1 MEFKKSGFNEEDSAT
16 LAGVAAMYQNVAD
29 DAISAGESANFIISQ
44 MKAFGLEAEDAT
56 HIIDAL
62 NEVSNTQAVSS
73 ADLANNLG
81 KASAAMALGNNT
93 YEQALSMMTAITEI
107 NRSGAKS
114 ARALVSVQSRLT
126 QVLDEQSS
134 TGKALVEIYNG
145 LGIALKDQNG
155 QLRPTF
161 EIFKDLAAVW
171 PNLTTNQRD
180 YIALTQAG
188 ANQTSNFV
196 ALMDNFDAA
205 LKAEATA
212 MESSGSAAKEN
223 AAYME
228 SLEAQTTQLKA
239 TFQDFANNVID
250 KELVSSI
257 LALANDVLGALNT
270 ETGKTITQWGL
281 LTGVLTGGI
290 VIYGQIAGKLLSAGS
305 AVVTLGKA
313 LSAGTATATM
323 FTSAALPIAAALSA
337 IAIAGWEVYKWYKET
352 HKPLQEYTEEIQSNT
367 EQLEKNRDRIAE
379 IEQMSWTDKT
389 PEILDEYDA
398 LVQQNEELQRNIDLL
413 EERRRNQAVR
423 QARSGG
429 QVQQSSTYSF
439 DGLSWSTD
447 SEEEAWNTLAST
459 LGMAGA
465 SIDEVKE
472 KAKELGYILQENAVM
487 VKVDADAYNED
498 LTASMQEYA
507 DQLNS
512 THSLNQDQLRD
523 FESLKTEVG
532 ERVAGLQQLQ
542 AEGETLTDSEQ
553 ALITVYEQLIQA
565 EADATDFTEKYGEA
579 QKLTLAQVDLLI
591 SKFPE
596 AHDQITKVGDAY
608 YYTGNGALNAASSIM
623 DANGDIVADEKATVD
638 AVIAQIQR
646 QLNAYAELVRVKR
659 AVYAGYVKSGQKD
672 SELGRQAEAEW
683 IAASKAWNEVQQAR
697 FNISSALA
705 TGRVT
710 YSGNKKNTG
719 IGTGTSKTT
728 TKKATDLALEEFK
741 NLQKDLE
748 HQRELGLIGEEEYYN
763 KLEQLIKDY
772 KAKAT
777 AHMKEYGTDVD
788 TINRNMYQYEEEIY
802 KGRTKLADK
811 LKEQQEKA
819 AEEAAKAQKEA
830 LEAQKKAAEALE
842 KAEKEI
848 KQAYEDMF
856 EYLIGEID
864 EELDVLNEQLDE
876 IDKKY
881 DDELKRLEAKNE
893 LTESQVEL
901 EEKLNKL
908 AKARSQKLLVYKDGR
923 FQYISDVDTIS
934 QATEELEEYNRQQL
948 LKQQK
953 EDIENRREL
962 EKKDIQSTI
971 DALEKK
977 KKAFNKF
984 LDDYRDYQKALDIEQ
999 KLGINLEKDNWK
1011 SSLSNLR
1018 DYMTEYDSILG
1029 QISSSLEASVETQ
1042 KQLQQSLLDNQL
1054 RLQEES
1060 IKAQDEYISKLAER
1074 NKIKETLLSGG
1085 KVPFTT
1091 WDGSQG
1097 NIYLDYNQDFV
1108 AKNAM
1113 EEVLGHYLED
1123 VGDYYNPWADYDKAI
1138 ETVLEEARLGG
1149 YEPRQDLLESLK
1161 QQKANQDAARAQ
1173 GLISGHGSSTIIYGG
1188 IGWDSSDNED
1198 YTNWGNSGFNN
1209 HYHDDDDDDYD
1220 DRYQTHTG
1228 STVYQD
1234 AYDKY
1239 ISEGDYESAKE
1250 VIEEAEARGQTVN
1263 KHASGTLSSAGGLS
1277 LVGEKGPE
1285 LRVLNSG
1292 DGIIPADAT
1301 RNLWDWAKFSPKEFN
1316 GGTMIHIANLN
1327 LPNVRDGNDFVKY
1340 MVNNFWRETVQYAS
1354 T

>member
-1 MEFKKSGFNEEDSAT
+1 
-16 LAGVAAMYQNVAD
+16 MYQNVAD

-134 TGKALVEIYNG
+134 TGKALVEIYDG

-212 MESSGSAAKEN
+212 MESSGSAAREN

-257 LALANDVLGALNT
+257 LTLANDGLGALNT
-270 ETGKTITQWGL
+270 EGGKTITQWVL
-281 LTGVLTGGI
+281 LTGVLTGGLT
-290 VIYGQIAGKLLSAGS
+290 IYGQIASKLISAAKSGLTFTS
-305 AVVTLGKA
+305 AITG
-313 LSAGTATATM
+313 AGTAASGAAVGFGTLAT
-323 FTSAALPIAAALSA
+323 TALPIAAILAGV
-337 IAIAGWEVYKWYKET
+337 AIAGWEVYKWYKET
-352 HKPLQEYTEEIQSNT
+352 HKPLQEYTDEIQANT
-367 EQLEKNRDRIAE
+367 QQLEQNRDRLAE
-379 IEQMSWTDKT
+379 IEQMSWDKKT
-389 PEILDEYDA
+389 LDILDEYDA
-398 LVQQNEELQRNIDLL
+398 LVKQNDELQRNIDLL
-413 EERRRNQAVR
+413 EDRRTKQATR
-423 QARSGG
+423 QARKGG
-429 QVQQSSTYSF
+429 EVETGGSYYTAVGF
-439 DGLSWSTD
+439 DDATQYKTAEDAYLS
-447 SEEEAWNTLAST
+447 LASANY
-459 LGMAGA
+459 LIVDSAE
-465 SIDEVKE
+465 D
-472 KAKELGYILQENAVM
+472 AKKQLEAMGITLQENAEM

-498 LTASMQEYA
+498 LTASMQNYV

-553 ALITVYEQLIQA
+553 ALIAVYEQLIQA

-596 AHDQITKVGDAY
+596 ARDQITKVGDAY

-623 DANGDIVADEKATVD
+623 DANGNIVADEKATVD

-646 QLNAYAELVRVKR
+646 QLDAYAELIRVKR

-683 IAASKAWNEVQQAR
+683 VAAAEAWNEVQQAR
-697 FNISSALA
+697 LNISSALA

-710 YSGNKKNTG
+710 YSGNRKDTG
-719 IGTGTSKTT
+719 IGTGASKATKAT

-748 HQRELGLIGEEEYYN
+748 HQRELGLIKEEEYYD
-763 KLEQLIKDY
+763 KLERLVKDY

-802 KGRTKLADK
+802 KGRAKLADD
-811 LKEQQEKA
+811 LAEQQKKD

-830 LEAQKKAAEALE
+830 LEQQKSDYETAINYV
-842 KAEKEI
+842 I
-848 KQAYEDMF
+848 KQ
-856 EYLIGEID
+856 ID
-864 EELDVLNEQLDE
+864 KE
-876 IDKKY
+876 IDKLQDLRNQTEQYY
-881 DDELKRLEAKNE
+881 DDK
-893 LTESQVEL
+893 
-901 EEKLNKL
+901 
-908 AKARSQKLLVYKDGR
+908 
-923 FQYISDVDTIS
+923 
-934 QATEELEEYNRQQL
+934 
-948 LKQQK
+948 
-953 EDIENRREL
+953 
-962 EKKDIQSTI
+962 I
-971 DALEKK
+971 DALNDANDELERQIQYEQLLNNLAQAKDKQLYVFQNGQFQYVQDVEAIASAQAELDAYERDEALRKEVENLETLKDQALASIDKQIEGWEKYK
-977 KKAFNKF
+977 EEWEGVTTQYQEQQDKLLAEQVLGIEMEQSNWETRLANVQSFVDQYNAILSQLNSGTTISSTSNAVGGGGANIASGSGGWSGIAHDNSSNSDRDEVIKNNTSTGKG
-984 LDDYRDYQKALDIEQ
+984 RDYLAEAIAAADKGDIDKA
-999 KLGINLEKDNWK
+999 
-1011 SSLSNLR
+1011 
-1018 DYMTEYDSILG
+1018 Y
-1029 QISSSLEASVETQ
+1029 A
-1042 KQLQQSLLDNQL
+1042 LLDERDKKLDAQGRNSAGGVNK
-1054 RLQEES
+1054 EES
-1060 IKAQDEYISKLAER
+1060 RDIINTHL
-1074 NKIKETLLSGG
+1074 
-1085 KVPFTT
+1085 
-1091 WDGSQG
+1091 DGYVTS
-1097 NIYLDYNQDFV
+1097 
-1108 AKNAM
+1108 
-1113 EEVLGHYLED
+1113 
-1123 VGDYYNPWADYDKAI
+1123 
-1138 ETVLEEARLGG
+1138 
-1149 YEPRQDLLESLK
+1149 
-1161 QQKANQDAARAQ
+1161 
-1173 GLISGHGSSTIIYGG
+1173 
-1188 IGWDSSDNED
+1188 
-1198 YTNWGNSGFNN
+1198 
-1209 HYHDDDDDDYD
+1209 
-1220 DRYQTHTG
+1220 
-1228 STVYQD
+1228 
-1234 AYDKY
+1234 
-1239 ISEGDYESAKE
+1239 
-1250 VIEEAEARGQTVN
+1250 
-1263 KHASGTLSSAGGLS
+1263 KHATGTLSAPGGLS
-1277 LVGEKGPE
+1277 LVGERGPE

-1301 RNLWDWAKFSPKEFN
+1301 RNLWDWAAYSPKDFMGRMGSDN
-1316 GGTMIHIANLN
+1316 IFHIGNIA
-1327 LPNVRDGNDFVKY
+1327 LPNVTDAKSFVNGLKQLAY
-1340 MVNNFWRETVQYAS
+1340 QRAYKRA
-1354 T
+1354 

>member
-93 YEQALSMMTAITEI
+93 YEQSLAMMTAITEI

-134 TGKALVEIYNG
+134 TGKALIEIYDG

-161 EIFKDLAAVW
+161 EIFKDLAKVW
-171 PNLTTNQRD
+171 PNLTTNQKD

-196 ALMDNFDAA
+196 ALMDNFEAA

-212 MESSGSAAKEN
+212 MESSGSASREN

-257 LALANDVLGALNT
+257 LTLANDALGLLNT
-270 ETGKTITQWGL
+270 ETGKTITQWAL
-281 LTGVLTGGI
+281 LTGVFTGGLT
-290 VIYGQIAGKLLSAGS
+290 IYGQIASKLIGAAKSGLTFASAITG
-305 AVVTLGKA
+305 
-313 LSAGTATATM
+313 AGTAASGAAVGFGTLAT
-323 FTSAALPIAAALSA
+323 TALPIAAILAGV
-337 IAIAGWEVYKWYKET
+337 AIAGWEVYKWYKET
-352 HKPLQEYTEEIQSNT
+352 HKPLQEYTDEIQANT
-367 EQLEKNRDRIAE
+367 QQLEQNRDRLAE
-379 IEQMSWTDKT
+379 IEQMSWDKKT
-389 PEILDEYDA
+389 PEILEEYDS
-398 LVQQNEELQRNIDLL
+398 LVKENEELQRNIDLL
-413 EERRRNQAVR
+413 EHRRTEQAKR
-423 QARSGG
+423 QARKGG
-429 QVQQSSTYSF
+429 EVETGGTYYTAVGF
-439 DGLSWSTD
+439 DDATQYKTAEDAYLS
-447 SEEEAWNTLAST
+447 LASANY
-459 LGMAGA
+459 LVVESAE
-465 SIDEVKE
+465 D
-472 KAKELGYILQENAVM
+472 AKKQLEAMGITLQENAEM

-498 LTASMQEYA
+498 LTASMQNYV

-532 ERVAGLQQLQ
+532 ERVVGLQQLQ

-553 ALITVYEQLIQA
+553 ARIAVYEQLIQA

-596 AHDQITKVGDAY
+596 ARDQITKVGDAY

-623 DANGDIVADEKATVD
+623 DANGNIVADEKATVD

-646 QLNAYAELVRVKR
+646 QLDAYAELIRVKR

-683 IAASKAWNEVQQAR
+683 VAAAEAWNEVQQAR
-697 FNISSALA
+697 LNISSALA

-710 YSGNKKNTG
+710 YSENRKDTG
-719 IGTGTSKTT
+719 IGTGASKTT
-728 TKKATDLALEEFK
+728 KSKVKKATDLALEEFK

-748 HQRELGLIGEEEYYN
+748 HQRELGLISEEEYYD

-802 KGRTKLADK
+802 KGRAKLAEDLAEK
-811 LKEQQEKA
+811 QKKA

-830 LEAQKKAAEALE
+830 LEQQKSDYETAINYV
-842 KAEKEI
+842 I
-848 KQAYEDMF
+848 KQ
-856 EYLIGEID
+856 ID
-864 EELDVLNEQLDE
+864 KE
-876 IDKKY
+876 IDKLQDLRDQTEQYY
-881 DDELKRLEAKNE
+881 DDK
-893 LTESQVEL
+893 
-901 EEKLNKL
+901 
-908 AKARSQKLLVYKDGR
+908 
-923 FQYISDVDTIS
+923 
-934 QATEELEEYNRQQL
+934 
-948 LKQQK
+948 
-953 EDIENRREL
+953 
-962 EKKDIQSTI
+962 I
-971 DALEKK
+971 DALNDANDELERQIQYEQLLNNLAQAKDKQLYVFQNGQFQYVQDVEAIASAQAELDAYERDEALRKEVENLETLKDQALASIDKQIEGWEKYK
-977 KKAFNKF
+977 EEWEGVTTQYQEQQDKLLAEQVLGIEMEQSNWETRLANVQSFVDQYNSILSQLNSGASTGANASNGSSRSSGGAGATPIGGGLSYDPKTRKFYDIAGNVVSGVSTVALTDEQRAAKLAAEEAYELQHTKDIGGF
-984 LDDYRDYQKALDIEQ
+984 LDDEGYATADDGK
-999 KLGINLEKDNWK
+999 
-1011 SSLSNLR
+1011 
-1018 DYMTEYDSILG
+1018 T
-1029 QISSSLEASVETQ
+1029 
-1042 KQLQQSLLDNQL
+1042 
-1054 RLQEES
+1054 
-1060 IKAQDEYISKLAER
+1060 
-1074 NKIKETLLSGG
+1074 KIKYTSNASGG
-1085 KVPFTT
+1085 SKYSVKSASMERRTDLAGQVVKV
-1091 WDGSQG
+1091 GR
-1097 NIYLDYNQDFV
+1097 
-1108 AKNAM
+1108 
-1113 EEVLGHYLED
+1113 
-1123 VGDYYNPWADYDKAI
+1123 
-1138 ETVLEEARLGG
+1138 ET
-1149 YEPRQDLLESLK
+1149 
-1161 QQKANQDAARAQ
+1161 
-1173 GLISGHGSSTIIYGG
+1173 IT
-1188 IGWDSSDNED
+1188 
-1198 YTNWGNSGFNN
+1198 
-1209 HYHDDDDDDYD
+1209 YD
-1220 DRYQTHTG
+1220 DNGYAVSKKIDH
-1228 STVYQD
+1228 
-1234 AYDKY
+1234 
-1239 ISEGDYESAKE
+1239 
-1250 VIEEAEARGQTVN
+1250 
-1263 KHASGTLSSAGGLS
+1263 HAFGTLSAPGGLS
-1277 LVGEKGPE
+1277 LVGERGPE

-1301 RNLWDWAKFSPKEFN
+1301 RNLWDWASYNPKDFMSGMSN
-1316 GGTMIHIANLN
+1316 DNIFHIGNIA
-1327 LPNVRDGNDFVKY
+1327 LPNVTDAKSFVNGLKQLAY
-1340 MVNNFWRETVQYAS
+1340 QRAYKRA
-1354 T
+1354 

>member
-1 MEFKKSGFNEEDSAT
+1 MVDAASEFKKSGFNEEDSAT

-93 YEQALSMMTAITEI
+93 YEQSLAMMTAITEI

-114 ARALVSVQSRLT
+114 ARTLVSVQSRLT

-134 TGKALVEIYNG
+134 TGKALIGIYDG

-161 EIFKDLAAVW
+161 EIFKDLAKVW
-171 PNLTTNQRD
+171 PNLTTNQKD

-196 ALMDNFDAA
+196 ALMDNFEAA

-212 MESSGSAAKEN
+212 MNSSGSAAKEN

-257 LALANDVLGALNT
+257 LTLANDVLGALNT

-305 AVVTLGKA
+305 AVITLGKA
-313 LSAGTATATM
+313 LSAGEATATM
-323 FTSAALPIAAALSA
+323 FTSAALPLAAAIGA
-337 IAIAGWEVYKWYKET
+337 IAIVGWRVYKWIKET
-352 HKPLQEYTEEIQSNT
+352 HKPLQEYTDEIQANT
-367 EQLEKNRDRIAE
+367 QQLEQNRDRLAE
-379 IEQMSWTDKT
+379 IEKMSWAEKT

-413 EERRRNQAVR
+413 EKRQSSQAKR

-429 QVQQSSTYSF
+429 QVQQGSTYSF
-439 DGLSWSTD
+439 DGLLWSTD
-447 SEEEAWNTLAST
+447 TEEEAWNTLAST
-459 LGMAGA
+459 LGMTGA

-472 KAKELGYILQENAVM
+472 KAKELGYTLQENAVM

-498 LTASMQEYA
+498 LTVSMQNYV

-553 ALITVYEQLIQA
+553 ALVAVYEQLIQA

-623 DANGDIVADEKATVD
+623 DANGNIVADEKATVD

-646 QLNAYAELVRVKR
+646 QLDAYAELIRVKR

-683 IAASKAWNEVQQAR
+683 VAAAEAWNEVQQAR
-697 FNISSALA
+697 LNISSALA

-710 YSGNKKNTG
+710 YSGNRKDTG
-719 IGTGTSKTT
+719 IGTGASKATKAT
-728 TKKATDLALEEFK
+728 KAIAKKATDLALEEFK

-748 HQRELGLIGEEEYYN
+748 HQRELGLISEEEYYD

-772 KAKAT
+772 KTKAT

-802 KGRTKLADK
+802 KGRAKLADD
-811 LKEQQEKA
+811 LAEQQKKD
-819 AEEAAKAQKEA
+819 AEEAAQAQKEA
-830 LEAQKKAAEALE
+830 LEQQKSDYETAINYV
-842 KAEKEI
+842 I
-848 KQAYEDMF
+848 KQ
-856 EYLIGEID
+856 ID
-864 EELDVLNEQLDE
+864 KE
-876 IDKKY
+876 IDKLQDLRNQTEQYY
-881 DDELKRLEAKNE
+881 DDK
-893 LTESQVEL
+893 
-901 EEKLNKL
+901 
-908 AKARSQKLLVYKDGR
+908 
-923 FQYISDVDTIS
+923 
-934 QATEELEEYNRQQL
+934 
-948 LKQQK
+948 
-953 EDIENRREL
+953 
-962 EKKDIQSTI
+962 I
-971 DALEKK
+971 DALNDANDELERQIQYEQLLNNLAQAKDKQLYVFQNGQFQYVQDVEAIASAQAELDAYERDEALRKEVENLETLKDQALASIDEQIEGWEKYK
-977 KKAFNKF
+977 EEWEGVTTQYQEQQDKLLAEQVLGIEMEQSNWETRLANVQSFVDQYNSILSQLDSGVSTGANASNGSSRSSGSAGATPIGGGLSYDPKTRKFYDIAGNVVSGVSTVALTDEQRAAKLAAEEAYELQHTKDIGGF
-984 LDDYRDYQKALDIEQ
+984 LDDEGYATADDGK
-999 KLGINLEKDNWK
+999 
-1011 SSLSNLR
+1011 
-1018 DYMTEYDSILG
+1018 T
-1029 QISSSLEASVETQ
+1029 
-1042 KQLQQSLLDNQL
+1042 
-1054 RLQEES
+1054 
-1060 IKAQDEYISKLAER
+1060 
-1074 NKIKETLLSGG
+1074 KIKYTSNASGG
-1085 KVPFTT
+1085 SKYSVKSASMERRTDLAGQVVKVGRETIT
-1091 WDGSQG
+1091 YDG
-1097 NIYLDYNQDFV
+1097 N
-1108 AKNAM
+1108 
-1113 EEVLGHYLED
+1113 
-1123 VGDYYNPWADYDKAI
+1123 
-1138 ETVLEEARLGG
+1138 G
-1149 YEPRQDLLESLK
+1149 YAVSKKIDH
-1161 QQKANQDAARAQ
+1161 N
-1173 GLISGHGSSTIIYGG
+1173 
-1188 IGWDSSDNED
+1188 
-1198 YTNWGNSGFNN
+1198 
-1209 HYHDDDDDDYD
+1209 
-1220 DRYQTHTG
+1220 
-1228 STVYQD
+1228 
-1234 AYDKY
+1234 
-1239 ISEGDYESAKE
+1239 
-1250 VIEEAEARGQTVN
+1250 
-1263 KHASGTLSSAGGLS
+1263 ASGTLSASGGLS
-1277 LVGEKGPE
+1277 LVGERGPE

-1301 RNLWDWAKFSPKEFN
+1301 RNLWDWATYSPKDFMGSMGSDN
-1316 GGTMIHIANLN
+1316 IFHIGNIA
-1327 LPNVRDGNDFVKY
+1327 LPNVTDAKSFVNGLKQLAY
-1340 MVNNFWRETVQYAS
+1340 QRAYKRA
-1354 T
+1354 